1 MTLFL
6 DSFPF
11 IINACLTRP
20 PAVHSENDSARTSRG
35 GRAGGVGGSRGL
47 EQWDG
52 GLMGDV
58 WGWLKCKKLWK
69 SSVGCWGVVT
79 KVQKTLRSSVVGDE
93 G

>member
-1 MTLFL
+1 M
-6 DSFPF
+6 
-11 IINACLTRP
+11 
-20 PAVHSENDSARTSRG
+20 HSENDSARTSG
-35 GRAGGVGGSRGL
+35 EGWQGVVGGSRGL

-69 SSVGCWGVVT
+69 SSMGCWVVVT
-79 KVQKTLRSSVVGDE
+79 KVQKTLRSSAVWDE